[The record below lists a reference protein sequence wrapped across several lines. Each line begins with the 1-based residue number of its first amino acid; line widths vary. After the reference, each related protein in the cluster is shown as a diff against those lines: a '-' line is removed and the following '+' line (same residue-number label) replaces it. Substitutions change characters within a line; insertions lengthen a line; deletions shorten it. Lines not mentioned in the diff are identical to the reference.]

1 MRRREFIGLL
11 GSVAA
16 GWPLGA
22 SAQQTMPV
30 VGLLSGTNR
39 DARNVDAILRG
50 LSESGYVE
58 GRNVA
63 LEYRL
68 AEGQF
73 DRLPAMAEDL
83 VRRQVAVIVA
93 IQSVAAPLAAK
104 AASATVPV
112 VFSIGGDPVQLG
124 LVSSFNRPGGNVTG
138 ATFLVNTLSAKRLEL
153 LHDLLPGAKVMGL
166 LVNPKKSGGRPRDQ

>member
-1 MRRREFIGLL
+1 MKRRKFIALL
-11 GSVAA
+11 GSAAA
-16 GWPLGA
+16 GLPLA
-22 SAQQTMPV
+22 VRAQQTMLV
-30 VGLLSGTNR
+30 VGVLSGTNR

-83 VRRQVAVIVA
+83 VRRRVAVIVA

-112 VFSIGGDPVQLG
+112 VFSIGGDP
-124 LVSSFNRPGGNVTG
+124 
-138 ATFLVNTLSAKRLEL
+138 
-153 LHDLLPGAKVMGL
+153 
-166 LVNPKKSGGRPRDQ
+166 